1 MIKFIMMVLYNVID
15 SSNSRITKQE
25 TENAGILF
33 GNGCN
38 PGYPFLNGILKDSFA
53 GIFISGSFGC

>member
-1 MIKFIMMVLYNVID
+1 MRVLYNVID

-25 TENAGILF
+25 TENVGILF

-38 PGYPFLNGILKDSFA
+38 SGDPFLNGILKDSVG
-53 GIFISGSFGC
+53 GIFISRSFGS